1 MVGKETVKHFLSG
14 FKGKMNFWDVYFLD
28 DRGKNLQTLAFLEI
42 RPIDRKKILEKLE
55 VIDYCQ
61 GPIKEK
67 AYGGQDMWVF
77 GTEIKKKEIYIKI
90 NMGWEGSKVLCISF
104 HIAEHKM
111 KYPFK
116 MNKS

>member
-1 MVGKETVKHFLSG
+1 MSDKNAVSIFLKD
-14 FKGKMNFWDVYFLD
+14 FKNKMSIWDVLFLD
-28 DRGKNLQTLAFLEI
+28 KRGKNLQTLADLEI

-90 NMGWEGSKVLCISF
+90 NMGWEGSNVLCISF